1 MLKDAYF
8 TGASMTLN
16 MPIKDWC
23 LAQMAKN
30 NGKLQDYEFF
40 MKRSKNYRNL
50 WNPESGYMQPRGE
63 DGNWLP
69 YFDPLELTEKG
80 GILQQSNS
88 AIYSHLCST

>member
-1 MLKDAYF
+1 
-8 TGASMTLN
+8 
-16 MPIKDWC
+16 
-23 LAQMAKN
+23 
-30 NGKLQDYEFF
+30 

-80 GILQQSNS
+80 GFARVTLLFIHTMFHMIWQD
-88 AIYSHLCST
+88 